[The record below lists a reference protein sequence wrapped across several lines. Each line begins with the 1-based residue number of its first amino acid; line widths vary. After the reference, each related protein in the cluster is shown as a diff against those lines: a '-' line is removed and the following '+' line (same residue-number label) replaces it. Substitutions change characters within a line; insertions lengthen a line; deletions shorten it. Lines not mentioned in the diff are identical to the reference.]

1 MCTLRAA
8 SRIFLALTLFAL
20 LCSCEKRGAGATR
33 GPVPSEA
40 FVFHGKPSS
49 AIAFLST
56 QMNPVE
62 EAGKMRNVILK
73 DFPGQVDFKPNDSSY
88 IFSQIDAMLK
98 TDPSQSIL
106 LGATHGDLITLYEQ
120 GTLRPMDAVYTGF
133 GDRKFSQ
140 ALIKLSRLNGKDIYY
155 IPWTQAS
162 YVMVANKK
170 ALAYLPKGADL
181 SALTYGQLA
190 LWAKNI
196 YDKTGM
202 KSLGFPAGKNGLMHR
217 FFQGYLYP
225 SFTASTL
232 LKFRGPE
239 AKAMWVYFKG
249 LWAFV
254 NSGSL
259 VYSSMSE
266 PLLTGDV
273 WIAWDHMARL
283 IKAFEEKPDDF
294 VAFPAPA
301 GPRGRGFMAIIAGM
315 GIPNSKAE
323 AANAAMLIDYLTQ
336 PAIQARMMSATGFLP
351 VVELGAKTAIP
362 PQLKELRSAVDKQ
375 TDERDAVP
383 ALAPVGLG
391 EQGTDYNNLF
401 MLTFSEIVL
410 EDGDIMTVLNTN
422 ATELQAIIDKANAKC
437 WLPDVSEKRP
447 CQIE

>member
-202 KSLGFPAGKNGLMHR
+202 KSLGFPAGKNGLMPPFLPGIFIPILHR
-217 FFQGYLYP
+217 EHPPQISRTRGEGHVGLFQGPVGIRELRVA
-225 SFTASTL
+225 SLFVHVRTA
-232 LKFRGPE
+232 
-239 AKAMWVYFKG
+239 AY
-249 LWAFV
+249 
-254 NSGSL
+254 
-259 VYSSMSE
+259 
-266 PLLTGDV
+266 
-273 WIAWDHMARL
+273 
-283 IKAFEEKPDDF
+283 
-294 VAFPAPA
+294 
-301 GPRGRGFMAIIAGM
+301 RGRLDSLGPYGQAHQGLR
-315 GIPNSKAE
+315 GE
-323 AANAAMLIDYLTQ
+323 A
-336 PAIQARMMSATGFLP
+336 
-351 VVELGAKTAIP
+351 
-362 PQLKELRSAVDKQ
+362 
-375 TDERDAVP
+375 
-383 ALAPVGLG
+383 
-391 EQGTDYNNLF
+391 
-401 MLTFSEIVL
+401 
-410 EDGDIMTVLNTN
+410 
-422 ATELQAIIDKANAKC
+422 
-437 WLPDVSEKRP
+437 
-447 CQIE
+447 